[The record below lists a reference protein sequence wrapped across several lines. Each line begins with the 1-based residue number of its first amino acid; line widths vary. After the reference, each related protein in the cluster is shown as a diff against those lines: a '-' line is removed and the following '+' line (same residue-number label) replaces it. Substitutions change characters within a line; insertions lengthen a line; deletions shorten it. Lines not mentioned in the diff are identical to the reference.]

1 MVSEVI
7 SKAGKPNIKVN
18 AKYYSNALLKKIFLK
33 WTDRQNIMSIYSCKT
48 DLELTQPSPS
58 LKCWITRNNFHYRS
72 HIICLWINYI
82 WDQWI
87 WDLGTPGATCKP
99 RPKDNQSRFFER
111 VIVEKW
117 NKIPPESIDKCID
130 ASKTWLRR
138 LTEIEDRRTYRV
150 INDYIY
156 IYI

>member
-48 DLELTQPSPS
+48 ELELTQPSPS

-82 WDQWI
+82 WETTGFGI
-87 WDLGTPGATCKP
+87 WGLLEQHVNQGQRITNLGFLKELLLKNGIKFHQKALI
-99 RPKDNQSRFFER
+99 N
-111 VIVEKW
+111 V
-117 NKIPPESIDKCID
+117 
-130 ASKTWLRR
+130 
-138 LTEIEDRRTYRV
+138 LTHLKHDFDV
-150 INDYIY
+150 
-156 IYI
+156 